1 MWDEVQTLALVG
13 MLVAMYFL
21 TEGCKRINE
30 SMPYESG
37 QITGKVDGMT
47 EELSNAT
54 SVLDDIA
61 NLLHEGLTS
70 LPSTSPAQTDNS
82 PLGMILNGLISNMTN
97 PQVDGPKHTEPQ
109 EWEVL
114 PNQDDTT
121 TEEATHQ
128 G

>member
-1 MWDEVQTLALVG
+1 

>member
-1 MWDEVQTLALVG
+1 MWDELQTLALVG

-70 LPSTSPAQTDNS
+70 LPIPQTAQTDNS
-82 PLGMILNGLISNMTN
+82 PLGMILNGFISNMMN
-97 PQVDGPKHTEPQ
+97 PDADGAKHTEPQ

-114 PNQDDTT
+114 QDHPTPT
-121 TEEATHQ
+121 LETENELA
-128 G
+128 

>member
-1 MWDEVQTLALVG
+1 MWDELQTLALVG

-54 SVLDDIA
+54 GVLDDIA
-61 NLLHEGLTS
+61 NLLHEGLGALPTS
-70 LPSTSPAQTDNS
+70 SPAQTDNT
-82 PLGMILNGLISNMTN
+82 PLGMILNGFLSNMVNTRA
-97 PQVDGPKHTEPQ
+97 DGTQHTQPE

-114 PNQDDTT
+114 QDLSSQTNETQD
-121 TEEATHQ
+121 
-128 G
+128 

>member
-114 PNQDDTT
+114 PNQDYTT

>member
-1 MWDEVQTLALVG
+1 MWDELQTLALVG

-70 LPSTSPAQTDNS
+70 LPIPQTAQTDNS
-82 PLGMILNGLISNMTN
+82 PLGMILNGFISNMMN
-97 PQVDGPKHTEPQ
+97 PEVDGPKHTEPQ

-114 PNQDDTT
+114 PNEDNSTT
-121 TEEATHQ
+121 QEATHQ

>member
-1 MWDEVQTLALVG
+1 MWDELQTLALVG

-70 LPSTSPAQTDNS
+70 LPIPQTAQTDNS
-82 PLGMILNGLISNMTN
+82 PLGMILNGFISNMIN
-97 PQVDGPKHTEPQ
+97 PDADGAKHTEPEQ
-109 EWEVL
+109 WEIQEVL
-114 PNQDDTT
+114 PTTKNETQD
-121 TEEATHQ
+121 
-128 G
+128 

>member
-82 PLGMILNGLISNMTN
+82 PIGMILNGLISNMTN

>member
-47 EELSNAT
+47 EELSIAT
-54 SVLDDIA
+54 IVLDDIA